1 MEAIP
6 TAVCLTSYAGGPDE
20 FMNTPLEELAKQARV
35 CAAGSLSADWTDS
48 RFGVRLPFAR
58 ALPR

>member
-20 FMNTPLEELAKQARV
+20 FMNTPLEDLAKQVLWRPRII
-35 CAAGSLSADWTDS
+35 SAL
-48 RFGVRLPFAR
+48 RFSACDPT
-58 ALPR
+58 